1 MGVVRLRSLSSAQE
15 QRLKA
20 LRSISELLDSAFVVP
35 GTTYRIGLDPIIGLV
50 PIIGDLASPLF
61 TIGVLWQGR
70 DLGIPKVV
78 QLRMIFNAAIDA
90 LIGAIP
96 VAGDLF
102 DFAWKSSQMNL
113 ALLERH
119 AYEELRASA
128 GDWLFV
134 VAMILLVVLIASVP
148 FIVAG
153 WVLMGSGVI
162 TRIEMQVVAP
172 VRFRFSS

>member
-1 MGVVRLRSLSSAQE
+1 LTSAQQQRLR
-15 QRLKA
+15 A
-20 LRSISELLDSAFVVP
+20 LRYISELLDSAFVVP
-35 GTTYRIGLDPIIGLV
+35 GTTYRIGLDPIIGLL
-50 PIIGDLASPLF
+50 PLIGDLASPLF
-61 TIGVLWQGR
+61 TIGILWQGR

-78 QLRMIFNAAIDA
+78 QLRMIVNAAIDA

-119 AYEELRASA
+119 AYEEHRARL

-134 VAMILLVVLIASVP
+134 LAMILLVLMIAAIP
-148 FIVAG
+148 FLVAG
-153 WVLMGSGVI
+153 WLIATVGRLL
-162 TRIEMQVVAP
+162 R
-172 VRFRFSS
+172 

>member
-1 MGVVRLRSLSSAQE
+1 VGQQ

-20 LRSISELLDSAFVVP
+20 LRHISELLDSAFVVP
-35 GTTYRIGLDPIIGLV
+35 GTTYRIGLDPILGLIPMV
-50 PIIGDLASPLF
+50 GDLASPLF

-78 QLRMIFNAAIDA
+78 QFRMIFNAAIDA
-90 LIGAIP
+90 LVGVIP

-119 AYEELRASA
+119 AYEEHRASA

-134 VAMILLVVLIASVP
+134 MAMILLVVLIAAVP

-153 WVLMGSGVI
+153 WLIATVGRL
-162 TRIEMQVVAP
+162 
-172 VRFRFSS
+172 VR

>member
-1 MGVVRLRSLSSAQE
+1 MKSRVVRLRSLTPAQE

-20 LRSISELLDSAFVVP
+20 LRAFSELLDSAFVVP
-35 GTTYRIGLDPIIGLV
+35 GTSYRIGLDPIIGLLPMV
-50 PIIGDLASPLF
+50 GDLVSPLF

-90 LIGAIP
+90 LIGMIP
-96 VAGDLF
+96 IAGDLF
-102 DFAWKSSQMNL
+102 DFAWKSNQMNL

-119 AYEELRASA
+119 AFEDHRATA

-134 VAMILLVVLIASVP
+134 LAMILLVLVIAAAPFLLVGWLIS
-148 FIVAG
+148 VAG
-153 WVLMGSGVI
+153 RM
-162 TRIEMQVVAP
+162 
-172 VRFRFSS
+172 FR

>member
-1 MGVVRLRSLSSAQE
+1 MKSSVVRLRSLTPEQQ

-20 LRSISELLDSAFVVP
+20 LRAFSDLLDSAFVVP
-35 GTTYRIGLDPIIGLV
+35 GTSYRIGLDPIIGLI
-50 PIIGDLASPLF
+50 PMIGDLVSPLF

-90 LIGAIP
+90 LIGMIP
-96 VAGDLF
+96 IAGDVF
-102 DFAWKSSQMNL
+102 DFAWKSNQMNI

-119 AYEELRASA
+119 AYEEHRASA

-134 VAMILLVVLIASVP
+134 VSMILLVLLIAAVP
-148 FIVAG
+148 FVLAAWLISAAG
-153 WVLMGSGVI
+153 
-162 TRIEMQVVAP
+162 RI
-172 VRFRFSS
+172 FD

>member
-1 MGVVRLRSLSSAQE
+1 LGVVRLRSLSSAQE
-15 QRLKA
+15 QRLEA
-20 LRSISELLDSAFVVP
+20 LRHVSELLDSAFVVP
-35 GTTYRIGLDPIIGLV
+35 GTSYRIGLDPIIGLV

-61 TIGVLWQGR
+61 TIGILWQSR

-96 VAGDLF
+96 FAGDLF
-102 DFAWKSSQMNL
+102 DFAWKSNKMNL

-119 AYEELRASA
+119 AYEEHRASA

-134 VAMILLVVLIASVP
+134 LAMVLLVVLIAAVP
-148 FIVAG
+148 FILAG
-153 WVLMGSGVI
+153 WLIAAVGRLI
-162 TRIEMQVVAP
+162 R
-172 VRFRFSS
+172 